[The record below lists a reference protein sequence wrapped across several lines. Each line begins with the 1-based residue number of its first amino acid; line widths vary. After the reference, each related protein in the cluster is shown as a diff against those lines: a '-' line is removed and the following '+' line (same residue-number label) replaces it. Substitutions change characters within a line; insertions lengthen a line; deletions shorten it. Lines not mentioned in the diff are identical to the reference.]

1 MIVTSLQKINV
12 DVRIG
17 RESALLPIIAI
28 KLPASIGEKSTSE
41 KTILTTHFNPQMYD
55 FSVKYSSAFCE
66 SCIIF
71 FSFLFSFS
79 KLYCHRGDKRK
90 QLRLEKKR
98 IFVLAGLEPM
108 TPRFYSLHATY

>member
-1 MIVTSLQKINV
+1 MIVASLQKINV

-41 KTILTTHFNPQMYD
+41 KKTIHADSLLTTHFNPQMYD
-55 FSVKYSSAFCE
+55 FSAKCSSAFCE
-66 SCIIF
+66 FCIFF

-90 QLRLEKKR
+90 Q
-98 IFVLAGLEPM
+98 
-108 TPRFYSLHATY
+108 Y

>member
-41 KTILTTHFNPQMYD
+41 PHREKTGLRD
-55 FSVKYSSAFCE
+55 FRPGPTQTGLY
-66 SCIIF
+66 
-71 FSFLFSFS
+71 
-79 KLYCHRGDKRK
+79 KLRS
-90 QLRLEKKR
+90 RLE
-98 IFVLAGLEPM
+98 A
-108 TPRFYSLHATY
+108 

>member
-41 KTILTTHFNPQMYD
+41 KKTMHADSRLTTHFNPQMYD
-55 FSVKYSSAFCE
+55 FSVKCSICE
-66 SCIIF
+66 SCIFF
-71 FSFLFSFS
+71 FSFLFF
-79 KLYCHRGDKRK
+79 
-90 QLRLEKKR
+90 
-98 IFVLAGLEPM
+98 IF
-108 TPRFYSLHATY
+108 